1 MESSG
6 YTDCSQSR
14 KLERFQTTEH
24 KSGGISQ
31 AQMQILFGNK
41 GNQLESASK
50 PYQEISRKFAAT
62 RYIQNDVLFQAE
74 SVRRCSFWSA
84 VFLALTKER

>member
-31 AQMQILFGNK
+31 VQMQILF
-41 GNQLESASK
+41 SK

>member
-31 AQMQILFGNK
+31 AQMQILF
-41 GNQLESASK
+41 SK

-62 RYIQNDVLFQAE
+62 RYIQNNVLFQAE

-84 VFLALTKER
+84 VFLALTKEQ